1 VTLLASSLQR
11 YFTEYAHTQ
20 RDLSSNTISTYR
32 DTWRLLI
39 KHTTKNRT
47 VPADAIDLDI
57 IDVDLVTGFLDH
69 LQAERG
75 NSTTTRNAR
84 LTAIRAVMAYVLPDH
99 PEHGDTIARVLAIP
113 AKRRSTPPLQFLTAA
128 ETNALLAAP
137 DPHTW
142 TGRRDRALL
151 TLAVQTGLRISEL
164 TSLTTGDVQ
173 CTTAP
178 HVTCTGKGRRYRAT
192 PVTPATVAVLTPYL
206 AERATH
212 PGPALFPG
220 PHGEHLSRDAL
231 EHRLAKHIATA
242 AANCS
247 SLAGKHVT
255 MHTLRHTAAM
265 NLLQAGVDVAVIALW
280 LGHQN
285 TASTDPYLHA
295 DMTIKQTAID
305 RTRPP
310 DVKPGTYT
318 PTPGI
323 LTWLDTL

>member
-1 VTLLASSLQR
+1 MTILAPSLQR

-20 RDLSSNTISTYR
+20 RDLSPHTISAYR

-39 KHTTKNRT
+39 KHTTTTRA
-47 VPADAIDLDI
+47 VPADAIDLDV

-75 NSTTTRNAR
+75 NGTTTRNAR
-84 LTAIRAVMAYVLPDH
+84 LTAIRAVLAYVLPDH
-99 PEHGDTIARVLAIP
+99 PEHADTIARVLAIP
-113 AKRRSTPPLQFLTAA
+113 AKRRTTTPLQFLDAV

-142 TGRRDRALL
+142 TGRRDLALL
-151 TLAVQTGLRISEL
+151 SLAAQTGLRISEPI
-164 TSLTTGDVQ
+164 SLTTGDVQ
-173 CTTAP
+173 LGAAP
-178 HVTCTGKGRRYRAT
+178 HVTCTGKGRRHRAT
-192 PVTPATVAVLTPYL
+192 PLTPTTVAVLTPYL

-212 PGPALFPG
+212 PGQALFPG
-220 PHGEHLSRDAL
+220 PRGEHLSRDAL
-231 EHRLAKHIATA
+231 EHHLVKHIATA
-242 AANCS
+242 TASCP
-247 SLAGKHVT
+247 SLNRKHIT

-295 DMTIKQTAID
+295 DMSIKQTAID

-310 DVKPGTYT
+310 DIEPGAYT
-318 PTPGI
+318 PTAGI
-323 LTWLDTL
+323 LTWLDSL